1 MGIKYCQIPYSH
13 SIIRSLLA
21 DYFLSQVFLH
31 NLLSEGTLFSD
42 RTQLY
47 LCNKLFVESQATES
61 LLQQVAADSAAST
74 ATEVESAAASELAVL
89 LPTHETIAKEN
100 ATIAAA
106 KKNFVFILKIFALN
120 VYKYSIANIN
130 KNK

>member
-21 DYFLSQVFLH
+21 DYFLSQAFFAQSSFWGHSVFWSH
-31 NLLSEGTLFSD
+31 AALSL
-42 RTQLY
+42 QQA
-47 LCNKLFVESQATES
+47 FVESQATES
-61 LLQQVAADSAAST
+61 LLQQVVADSAAST

-89 LPTHETIAKEN
+89 LPPHETIAKEN